1 MVSNDKLEEK
11 EDEILELQNK
21 LEEMLVGRHSL
32 QNVIEK
38 ERAQRKAMEKDIF
51 ESEEHTR
58 ILNDK
63 LRRLTRESEV
73 WTPIL
78 LWLILTE
85 RLQDTSEAVI
95 TLKDKLKHQRQEADV
110 WILGAELGI
119 LSFVQESAGLV
130 KLLKSQL
137 KEATDAVQSLQIEN
151 VRHKRKVEVF
161 RVI

>member
-38 ERAQRKAMEKDIF
+38 ERAQRKAMEKDIL

-73 WTPIL
+73 
-78 LWLILTE
+78 
-85 RLQDTSEAVI
+85 
-95 TLKDKLKHQRQEADV
+95 
-110 WILGAELGI
+110 
-119 LSFVQESAGLV
+119 
-130 KLLKSQL
+130 
-137 KEATDAVQSLQIEN
+137 
-151 VRHKRKVEVF
+151 
-161 RVI
+161 